1 MDIQAEKLN
10 LIKWIIE
17 LDDPEVIKKLF
28 VLQHQ
33 ILQQDSTGDWDLL
46 SEYQKQHI
54 LKALEE
60 ADTDLGIPAKEV
72 IQRSREKYGL
82 NG

>member
-1 MDIQAEKLN
+1 MDIWATKLD
-10 LIKWIIE
+10 LIKWIVE
-17 LDDPEVIKKLF
+17 LDDPEVIKQLI

-33 ILQQDSTGDWDLL
+33 ILQKDSVGDWDSL

-60 ADTDLGIPAKEV
+60 ADTALGIPAKEV
-72 IQRSREKYGL
+72 IQRSREKIAKH
-82 NG
+82 N

>member
-10 LIKWIIE
+10 LIRWIAE
-17 LDDPEVIKKLF
+17 LDDPEVIKQLI

-33 ILQQDSTGDWDLL
+33 ILQQDSTGDWNLL

-54 LKALEE
+54 LKSLEE
-60 ADTDLGIPAKEV
+60 ADIGLGIPAKEV
-72 IQRSREKYGL
+72 IQRSRKKYGL